1 MRKLRL
7 RKSMKAAW
15 ITAAMTLAGSSL
27 AFGAAQA
34 LPNGTI
40 VNVGGVNYLTDPQ
53 GERYSGWFIDAG
65 ENWYYFNESDKT
77 MKTGWHHDREDGYW
91 YYLNPAD
98 GKMVDGWQTIDGKE
112 YFFQPVRNMG
122 NYFFNSEQEKWL
134 YSLNSNVPYGAM
146 YRSTVT
152 PDGSTVDETG
162 AKVTGGSQVAA
173 VQNGW
178 VTQNGKKYYF
188 ENGIMV
194 SGGWKTIGGKSYYFG
209 GDGTLYVN
217 TTTPD
222 GVKVDGNGAKV
233 STSAAL
239 KNSKVKKLIMLLEE
253 VHEAL
258 VYYDYPEDYT
268 DREGQRHVS
277 ENNYNVLCEEL
288 TAQEQAY
295 VLARYITEHDDSRV
309 RREGS
314 DYGFLK
320 LETGALAREIFGD
333 GIEEGL
339 NAAFMGF
346 KYIVRADTGTEYLY
360 VSFPIGVYPEI
371 GYDLNDVEDVSMEN
385 GRLKITGKA
394 KCIFAG
400 DIFYKN
406 YTGYFKPG
414 SGTAL
419 YNYHFDQLI
428 VY

>member
-65 ENWYYFNESDKT
+65 ENWYYFNESDKA
-77 MKTGWHHDREDGYW
+77 MKTGWHHDSEDGYW

-98 GKMVDGWQTIDGKE
+98 GKMADGWQTIDGKE

-122 NYFFNSEQEKWL
+122 DYFFKSEQEKWL

-152 PDGSTVDETG
+152 PDGSMVDETG
-162 AKVTGGSQVAA
+162 AKVTGSSQTAA

-222 GVKVDGNGAKV
+222 GRYVGNDGVEINGEILAGYPVNWDSFTGTFCSESEYRLIMENAPLVGGVERAANKILSARGYEYMSIHRIEGNRIYGELHIHGGFDDWSSSFQGVEISDTGNFQIMVNYEEQGNSIEVVEGVRDSYSDQFIADCMLTEKDGYLFVKVNGK
-233 STSAAL
+233 
-239 KNSKVKKLIMLLEE
+239 SKVP
-253 VHEAL
+253 
-258 VYYDYPEDYT
+258 Y
-268 DREGQRHVS
+268 
-277 ENNYNVLCEEL
+277 
-288 TAQEQAY
+288 
-295 VLARYITEHDDSRV
+295 
-309 RREGS
+309 
-314 DYGFLK
+314 
-320 LETGALAREIFGD
+320 GALE
-333 GIEEGL
+333 
-339 NAAFMGF
+339 
-346 KYIVRADTGTEYLY
+346 
-360 VSFPIGVYPEI
+360 
-371 GYDLNDVEDVSMEN
+371 
-385 GRLKITGKA
+385 
-394 KCIFAG
+394 
-400 DIFYKN
+400 
-406 YTGYFKPG
+406 
-414 SGTAL
+414 
-419 YNYHFDQLI
+419 QLTLVKVMDKVI
-428 VY
+428 RD

>member
-162 AKVTGGSQVAA
+162 AKVTGGSQAAA

-209 GDGTLYVN
+209 SDGTLYVN

-233 STSAAL
+233 EISVSLT
-239 KNSKVKKLIMLLEE
+239 NEQVRKLIGILDY
-253 VHEAL
+253 VHLSLYFQTEQEHQTAIM
-258 VYYDYPEDYT
+258 
-268 DREGQRHVS
+268 S
-277 ENNYNVLCEEL
+277 NYNVSSGML
-288 TAQEQAY
+288 TPKQKAW
-295 VLARYITEHDDSRV
+295 VLWVYECLYDDSRV
-309 RREGS
+309 SQGS
-314 DYGFLK
+314 GSYSEFNKAKKSDMK
-320 LETGALAREIFGD
+320 NIMKEIFGSASA
-333 GIEEGL
+333 EEMQ
-339 NAAFMGF
+339 AFVDSW
-346 KYIVRADTGTEYLY
+346 VRKEDSNYYYMESATGNFGSAEDTYFETQE
-360 VSFPIGVYPEI
+360 GV
-371 GYDLNDVEDVSMEN
+371 DVSIEN
-385 GRLKITGKA
+385 GRLKISG
-394 KCIFAG
+394 IMYLSLG
-400 DIFYKN
+400 GEYVPYKSF
-406 YTGYFKPG
+406 TGYFVPG

-419 YNYHFDQLI
+419 YGYQFDQLI
-428 VY
+428 IQ

>member
-27 AFGAAQA
+27 AFGAVQA

-98 GKMVDGWQTIDGKE
+98 GKMMDGWQTIEGKE

-122 NYFFNSEQEKWL
+122 NYFFNNEQEKWL

-162 AKVTGGSQVAA
+162 AKVTGSSQTAA

>member
-65 ENWYYFNESDKT
+65 ENWYYFNESDKA
-77 MKTGWHHDREDGYW
+77 METGWHHDSEDGYW

-98 GKMVDGWQTIDGKE
+98 GKMADGWQTIDGKE

-122 NYFFNSEQEKWL
+122 NYFFNNEQEKWL

-162 AKVTGGSQVAA
+162 AKVTGSSQTAA

-258 VYYDYPEDYT
+258 V
-268 DREGQRHVS
+268 
-277 ENNYNVLCEEL
+277 
-288 TAQEQAY
+288 
-295 VLARYITEHDDSRV
+295 
-309 RREGS
+309 
-314 DYGFLK
+314 
-320 LETGALAREIFGD
+320 
-333 GIEEGL
+333 
-339 NAAFMGF
+339 
-346 KYIVRADTGTEYLY
+346 
-360 VSFPIGVYPEI
+360 
-371 GYDLNDVEDVSMEN
+371 
-385 GRLKITGKA
+385 
-394 KCIFAG
+394 
-400 DIFYKN
+400 
-406 YTGYFKPG
+406 
-414 SGTAL
+414 
-419 YNYHFDQLI
+419 
-428 VY
+428 